1 MKGDYCS
8 YRNCGKKAIG
18 YESKGSRMSINV
30 CGDHASIPLKK
41 MKPGTTNGNPGSGNW
56 YVRYDL

>member
-8 YRNCGKKAIG
+8 YRNCGKPAIG
-18 YESKGSRMSINV
+18 YESRGSNLAINV

-41 MKPGTTNGNPGSGNW
+41 MKPGTTQGDSAGGKY